1 MSCRKTVEQYI
12 ERGADQGYRVDT
24 IDSPCGSTGQ
34 HLESGCFAT
43 IAKRTRPSAGVKK
56 DPTGDD

>member
-1 MSCRKTVEQYI
+1 MSCKKTVEQYI

-34 HLESGCFAT
+34 HGEWLLCDYCEKNPPVCWGEEGS
-43 IAKRTRPSAGVKK
+43 
-56 DPTGDD
+56 DW

>member
-24 IDSPCGSTGQ
+24 INSPCGSTGQ
-34 HLESGCFAT
+34 FGEWFAVRLLR
-43 IAKRTRPSAGVKK
+43 KEPSELLG
-56 DPTGDD
+56 